1 VDCAAT
7 WADMTRTI
15 IAGGNFD
22 ADRGAAVGA
31 EIHG

>member
-1 VDCAAT
+1 MARAV
-7 WADMTRTI
+7 

-31 EIHG
+31 VIHG